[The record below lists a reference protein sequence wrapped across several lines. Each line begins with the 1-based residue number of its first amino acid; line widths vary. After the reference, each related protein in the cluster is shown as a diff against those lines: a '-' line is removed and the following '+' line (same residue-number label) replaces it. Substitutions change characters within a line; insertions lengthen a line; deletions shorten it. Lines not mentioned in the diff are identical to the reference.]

1 MRREL
6 GEKSDRRGAGER
18 KVRRFLRHRSECRK
32 QPEWES
38 TSLGCRRNEGSRHR
52 YLVSRIE
59 RSEESSSIH
68 VTNFPLLSLSPPLIR
83 YPLLMSSFF
92 FPLKT
97 KIIAFSF
104 SLFSSEHLR
113 PEYLRLR
120 RHPVRGGDLS
130 GRDTEGE
137 REALALAS

>member
-1 MRREL
+1 METHQRLLNYSKLVDMRNLLTPKKRENPTSMGDNNMIIALADKVAELVQRACKRLEIKASNEGLVSLRREL

-59 RSEESSSIH
+59 R
-68 VTNFPLLSLSPPLIR
+68 
-83 YPLLMSSFF
+83 
-92 FPLKT
+92 
-97 KIIAFSF
+97 
-104 SLFSSEHLR
+104 
-113 PEYLRLR
+113 
-120 RHPVRGGDLS
+120 
-130 GRDTEGE
+130 
-137 REALALAS
+137 